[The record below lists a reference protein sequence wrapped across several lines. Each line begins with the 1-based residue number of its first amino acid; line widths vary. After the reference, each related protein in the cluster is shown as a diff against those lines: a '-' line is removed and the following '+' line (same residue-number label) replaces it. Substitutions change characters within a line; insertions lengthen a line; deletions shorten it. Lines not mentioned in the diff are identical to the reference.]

1 MPIFRNISKDWRFT
15 MPQLPGVYQAKRKN
29 GTLYYRSSL
38 TYRAKHISLGSYDTP
53 EAAHEAYLLANRI
66 LQDNRMG
73 IGSYHKESVLLFEKW
88 VCLINFRDNGLYFSN
103 PIYIRPS
110 FFYYYFSPSHFFIFD
125 RDDLFY
131 YSNHKISCRGGHYFV
146 ADYGMQLNIMNRY
159 GIKNY
164 AVLNR
169 DYRFIN
175 GNTHDYR
182 YENIEI
188 LNAYHGVSAFR
199 RKGELFYKTKI
210 HIRGDYTV
218 GVYRTEEEAA
228 IAYNKA
234 IDLLKKA
241 GVKKAYTPNYME
253 NMSPAVYADLYTAIQ
268 ISTKIEHY
276 LSE

>member
-1 MPIFRNISKDWRFT
+1 MA
-15 MPQLPGVYQAKRKN
+15 QLPGVYTAKKKN
-29 GTLYYRSSL
+29 GTIYYRSSV
-38 TYRAKHISLGSYDTP
+38 TYRAKHISLGSYPTM
-53 EAAHEAYLLANRI
+53 EAAHAAYLLANRI
-66 LQDNRMG
+66 LQDKTLDIPHYQPG
-73 IGSYHKESVLLFEKW
+73 CALLFEKW
-88 VCLINFRDNGLYFSN
+88 VCLINFRDNGIYVSN
-103 PIYIRPS
+103 PIYIRPA

-131 YSNHKISCRGGHYFV
+131 YANHKISCRGGHYFV

-164 AVLNR
+164 AVMDK

-175 GNTHDYR
+175 GNTNDYR

-188 LNAYHGVSAFR
+188 MNAYHGVSAFYQNGKLR
-199 RKGELFYKTKI
+199 YKTKI
-210 HIRGDYTV
+210 HIRGNYTV
-218 GVYRTEEEAA
+218 GIYDSETEAA

-241 GVKKAYTPNYME
+241 GVTKAYSPNYME
-253 NMSPAVYADLYTAIQ
+253 NMSPVSYADIYNAVKV
-268 ISTKIEHY
+268 SPKIEHY